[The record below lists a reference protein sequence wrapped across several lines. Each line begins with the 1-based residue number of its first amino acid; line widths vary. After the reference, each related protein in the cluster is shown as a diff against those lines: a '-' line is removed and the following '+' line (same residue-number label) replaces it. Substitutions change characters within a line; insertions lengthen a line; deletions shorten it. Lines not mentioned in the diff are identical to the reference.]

1 MEGFDS
7 LGLTAP
13 IIQAPMAGVQG
24 AALAAAVS
32 NCGALGSLP
41 CAMLSV
47 EALEAELSRLAELT
61 SQPFNLNFFCHRDGE
76 ESPER
81 YAQWLQLLAPF
92 FEEFGI
98 SPEAIPVGAQR
109 QPFSWAV
116 AEVVEAFRPKVV
128 SFHFGLPEKTL
139 LDRVKSW
146 GALVLSSATTVDEG
160 RWLEQH
166 GADAVIAQ
174 GLEAGGH
181 RGHILCDDLE
191 GQMPTRELVSRCAQQ
206 LSVPLIAAGGI
217 ALPEDAIEMR
227 RAGAAAVQIGS
238 AYLLA
243 DEAST
248 SHLHREALATE
259 RRSETALTNLYTGR
273 PARGIVTRL
282 MRELGAMNDKAPVF
296 PLAANA
302 VGALRSKAEAQGDDS
317 FTPLW
322 CGERA
327 KPRKASAAQI
337 TETFLRAWAASD

>member
-7 LGLTAP
+7 LDLTAP
-13 IIQAPMAGVQG
+13 VIQAPMAGVQG

-41 CAMLSV
+41 CAMLSG
-47 EALEAELSRLAELT
+47 EALDVELSRLAELT
-61 SQPFNLNFFCHRDGE
+61 RRPVNLNFFCHREGE
-76 ESPER
+76 ESPSR

-92 FEEFGI
+92 FEEYGVN
-98 SPEAIPVGAQR
+98 PNAIPVGAQR

-116 AEVVEAFRPKVV
+116 AEVVDGFRPKVI
-128 SFHFGLPEKTL
+128 SFHFGLPEKAL

-146 GALVLSSATTVDEG
+146 GTLVLSSATTEAEA
-160 RWLEQH
+160 RWLAQH
-166 GADAVIAQ
+166 GADAVIVQ

-181 RGHILCDDLE
+181 RGHFLRDDLD
-191 GQMPTRELVSRCAQQ
+191 GQLPTRELVSRCAQQ

-217 ALPEDAIEMR
+217 ASPEDAIAMR

-248 SHLHREALATE
+248 SPLHRQALETN
-259 RRSETALTNLYTGR
+259 RLNETALTNLYTGR

-282 MRELGAMNDKAPVF
+282 MRELGPMNDKAPLF

-302 VGALRSKAEAQGDDS
+302 VGALRSQAEQQGDDS

-322 CGERA
+322 CGEGA
-327 KPRKASAAQI
+327 KPSRASAAQI
-337 TETFLRAWAASD
+337 TEAFLRAWEACD